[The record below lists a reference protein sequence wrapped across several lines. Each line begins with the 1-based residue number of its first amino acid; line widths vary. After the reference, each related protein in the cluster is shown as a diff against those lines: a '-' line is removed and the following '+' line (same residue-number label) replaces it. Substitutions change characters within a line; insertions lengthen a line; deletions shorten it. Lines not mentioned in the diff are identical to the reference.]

1 MNCKSKQKWFSDNPV
16 LAHLHLSPPP
26 FVEVKRTTYE
36 SMSEDKGK
44 NKTLCPGSLTRDQA
58 CTPCVASAESQ
69 PLNLQ
74 KGSGWDIFVM

>member
-44 NKTLCPGSLTRDQA
+44 NKTLCPGRPDFTNQEVTKFPKHYCHNHAPTER
-58 CTPCVASAESQ
+58 
-69 PLNLQ
+69 
-74 KGSGWDIFVM
+74 GH